1 MIMPRP
7 QMAEGCAL
15 EEELKLELSI
25 LDYIH
30 KHLRCVLGDF
40 LMPLISALG
49 NGGFIWLCAIG
60 VFLCT
65 TRYRMAG
72 LSMAL
77 ALSMG
82 LIVGNLIL
90 KPVFRRARPFAKR
103 PELELIIRA
112 PRDASFPSGHTLTSF
127 AAATALFLAERHLGS
142 IALVLAALIAFS
154 RMYLYVH
161 YPSDVLA
168 GVLLGSGFGYMS
180 FKMLDM
186 WKFLF

>member
-15 EEELKLELSI
+15 EEKLKLELSI

-90 KPVFRRARPFAKR
+90 NRCFAGRGPLRSGRNWSSSSGRPGMLRF
-103 PELELIIRA
+103 PLGIR
-112 PRDASFPSGHTLTSF
+112 
-127 AAATALFLAERHLGS
+127 
-142 IALVLAALIAFS
+142 
-154 RMYLYVH
+154 
-161 YPSDVLA
+161 
-168 GVLLGSGFGYMS
+168 
-180 FKMLDM
+180 
-186 WKFLF
+186 